1 MNLARPSDP
10 DENGSLQRHRL
21 GDSPKQRYLA
31 SELFAGFA
39 SALGG
44 ERRTEA
50 VAAAGGPP
58 HATRA
63 RHGSP
68 YQPRGADQNWATMNS
83 RLNGKSVLPAW
94 RFG

>member
-10 DENGSLQRHRL
+10 DENGALRRHRL

-44 ERRTEA
+44 E
-50 VAAAGGPP
+50 
-58 HATRA
+58 
-63 RHGSP
+63 
-68 YQPRGADQNWATMNS
+68 
-83 RLNGKSVLPAW
+83 
-94 RFG
+94 